1 MGFGKSDVGQFL
13 RFISVLVDLGQRP
26 DEARPLVGFG
36 HADLLQKDKRRTRHT
51 AREAR
56 FGKSLENRLFSVV

>member
-13 RFISVLVDLGQRP
+13 RFISVLVDLSQRP

-56 FGKSLENRLFSVV
+56 F